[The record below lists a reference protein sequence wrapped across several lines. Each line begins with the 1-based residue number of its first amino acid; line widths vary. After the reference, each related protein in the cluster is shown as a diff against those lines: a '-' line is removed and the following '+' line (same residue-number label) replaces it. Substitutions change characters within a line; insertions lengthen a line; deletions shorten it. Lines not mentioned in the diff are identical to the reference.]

1 LSIIDNILSGT
12 RNLLLL
18 QYKVDQLTAD
28 YAKLEARQETLTERV
43 IRLEVIIS
51 EAQRA
56 AQRLPALPHPKA

>member
-1 LSIIDNILSGT
+1 MSFIDNILSGT

-28 YAKLEARQETLTERV
+28 YAKLDARHDNLTERI

-56 AQRLPALPHPKA
+56 AHRPAALPPPKA

>member
-1 LSIIDNILSGT
+1 MSIIDNILSGT
-12 RNLLLL
+12 RNILLL

-28 YAKLEARQETLTERV
+28 YAKLEARQDSLTERV

-56 AQRLPALPHPKA
+56 AARAPALPPPSV

>member
-12 RNLLLL
+12 RNILLL

-28 YAKLEARQETLTERV
+28 YAKLEARQDSLTERV

-56 AQRLPALPHPKA
+56 AARAPALPPPSV

>member
-1 LSIIDNILSGT
+1 MSFIDNILSGT

-28 YAKLEARQETLTERV
+28 YAKLDARHDNLTERV

-56 AQRLPALPHPKA
+56 AQRPPALPPPNA

>member
-1 LSIIDNILSGT
+1 MSIIDNILSGT

-28 YAKLEARQETLTERV
+28 YAKLEARQDSLTERV

-56 AQRLPALPHPKA
+56 AARTPALPPPNA